1 MSLSRRSCYRKFLGK
16 LHFLLYRTWLAP
28 MLKCPRYGSQVTSE
42 IWFWECSP
50 SESGKSREE
59 FDLWPKAGVKIN
71 QRIFDRSPNPIRGNV
86 SKCGKGS
93 VPVLFSDS
101 AAPGQRSWFKFPNIW
116 YSRKKVFS
124 WRWYVAVVETRTR
137 ANLIWSGDL
146 KCKSMFKG
154 QRSNVVSTAPGAVG
168 ENLQCGNARLQGG
181 GRKYCMDG
189 ASKGTHTDRPKYQ

>member
-1 MSLSRRSCYRKFLGK
+1 MDHKSHPRFDSGSA
-16 LHFLLYRTWLAP
+16 AP
-28 MLKCPRYGSQVTSE
+28 QT
-42 IWFWECSP
+42 

-93 VPVLFSDS
+93 APVLFSDS

-116 YSRKKVFS
+116 YRRKKVFS

-181 GRKYCMDG
+181 GRK
-189 ASKGTHTDRPKYQ
+189 